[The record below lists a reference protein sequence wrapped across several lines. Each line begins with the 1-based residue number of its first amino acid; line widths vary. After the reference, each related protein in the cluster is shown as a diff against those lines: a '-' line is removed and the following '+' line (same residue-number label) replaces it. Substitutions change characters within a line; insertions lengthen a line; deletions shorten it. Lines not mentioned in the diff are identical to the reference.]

1 MPQNR
6 SSAIFSQRHETLDS
20 LDDFPTPPWATR
32 ALMELRQIKSDW
44 QRMTCLEPACGRGTM
59 SIPLLEYFGTVD
71 SSDVYDHGYG
81 DVQDFLSTE
90 TPLKRE
96 CYDWVIT
103 NPPFKMAEEFIN
115 KGLQVSKV
123 GTAMLCRT
131 VFIESIG
138 RYKRLFSKTPPSFV
152 AQFSERVPIIKGRLD
167 ERATTATGYAWLIW
181 DKRVQSKE
189 TRLIWIPPCRKTLS
203 KIGDY
208 DIGTAK

>member
-1 MPQNR
+1 
-6 SSAIFSQRHETLDS
+6 
-20 LDDFPTPPWATR
+20 
-32 ALMELRQIKSDW
+32 
-44 QRMTCLEPACGRGTM
+44 M

-138 RYKRLFSKTPPSFV
+138 RYKRLFSKTL
-152 AQFSERVPIIKGRLD
+152 RLL
-167 ERATTATGYAWLIW
+167 WPNF
-181 DKRVQSKE
+181 QSGCP
-189 TRLIWIPPCRKTLS
+189 L
-203 KIGDY
+203 
-208 DIGTAK
+208 